1 MLLNKKYILLF
12 LEKIISLKSKNRDKV
27 ADYLEN
33 IALISHLKKQILMKK
48 IFKKNRWFFRLIS
61 LKFLKLPA

>member
-1 MLLNKKYILLF
+1 LLF

-33 IALISHLKKQILMKK
+33 IALISHLENQILIKNIQKK
-48 IFKKNRWFFRLIS
+48 
-61 LKFLKLPA
+61 

>member
-1 MLLNKKYILLF
+1 MLF

-33 IALISHLKKQILMKK
+33 IALISHLENQIPIEE
-48 IFKKNRWFFRLIS
+48 IFKK
-61 LKFLKLPA
+61 